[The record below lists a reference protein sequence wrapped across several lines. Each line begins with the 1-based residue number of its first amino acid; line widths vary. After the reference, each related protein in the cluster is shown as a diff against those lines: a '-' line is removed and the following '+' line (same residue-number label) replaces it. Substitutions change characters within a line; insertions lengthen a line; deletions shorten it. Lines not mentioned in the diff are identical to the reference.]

1 MSRSTPSLWGQMS
14 RAVELHLAGHD
25 DAAFDALFAGL
36 DCPYDVCAMACG
48 LANAIAVHVPRP
60 EGTQLITT
68 VVGDTPDTDQED
80 VVTPSEDGAADATP
94 MVRSRATAAA
104 RVATSRSPQSGTT
117 TSLWH
122 LLLFLSTTLR
132 DRQS

>member
-1 MSRSTPSLWGQMS
+1 MSRSTASLWGQMS

-60 EGTQLITT
+60 EGTQLVTK
-68 VVGDTPDTDQED
+68 VVGETPDTDQED
-80 VVTPSEDGAADATP
+80 VDVATLAAAVIAAVGNDDIRGAVLAWGDAAP
-94 MVRSRATAAA
+94 MVRSRA
-104 RVATSRSPQSGTT
+104 
-117 TSLWH
+117 LWH

>member
-1 MSRSTPSLWGQMS
+1 MSRSTASLWGQMS

-60 EGTQLITT
+60 EGAQLVTT
-68 VVGDTPDTDQED
+68 VVGGTPDADQED
-80 VVTPSEDGAADATP
+80 VDVATLAAAVIAAVGNDDIRGAVLAWGDAGP
-94 MVRSRATAAA
+94 MVRSRA
-104 RVATSRSPQSGTT
+104 
-117 TSLWH
+117 LWH